1 MKKRSLKLLSMA
13 LALVMLLGMLTGC
26 GGNNGGDKDNSSN
39 GGNSDNGGDGGAA
52 YDALNIMFVVTGS
65 LGGGT
70 NNDDVYSALSDYTTA
85 YGGNVDT
92 VECNMDTSLYESSL
106 VQSAEM
112 GEYDLIVTGFGTMVE
127 PLQNTAA
134 KFPDQKFFIFDTAVD
149 FTAGDFK
156 NVMSVQVLQ
165 NEGGFLVGALAAL
178 MTTSD
183 APLANEQKTVGFVGA
198 IESTAILDFLMGYI
212 EGVNYVDSSIEVLY
226 SFVGNHND
234 APLTKEIATTQ
245 HNSGADVVFAV
256 SSSDLAAADAALEN
270 DFYAICVDADEATN
284 IAGTS
289 RETAEHI
296 MTSVVK
302 DYYNMVYPILEQV
315 GSGTANWGTHSY
327 VPYADGGVIVADN
340 EFFRAIV
347 PESVM
352 TEYQKIADDMAAGKI
367 TVSTAFGASTE
378 EIDAVKALAAPF

>member
-26 GGNNGGDKDNSSN
+26 GGNNNGDKDSGSN
-39 GGNSDNGGDGGAA
+39 GGNGGAA
-52 YDALNIMFVVTGS
+52 YDALNIMFVVTGN

-165 NEGGFLVGALAAL
+165 NEGGFLVGALAAH
-178 MTTSD
+178 
-183 APLANEQKTVGFVGA
+183 V
-198 IESTAILDFLMGYI
+198 MGRA
-212 EGVNYVDSSIEVLY
+212 VNRAVREASSMFGL
-226 SFVGNHND
+226 
-234 APLTKEIATTQ
+234 PC
-245 HNSGADVVFAV
+245 
-256 SSSDLAAADAALEN
+256 AADL
-270 DFYAICVDADEATN
+270 
-284 IAGTS
+284 
-289 RETAEHI
+289 
-296 MTSVVK
+296 
-302 DYYNMVYPILEQV
+302 
-315 GSGTANWGTHSY
+315 SGRDKS
-327 VPYADGGVIVADN
+327 
-340 EFFRAIV
+340 
-347 PESVM
+347 
-352 TEYQKIADDMAAGKI
+352 
-367 TVSTAFGASTE
+367 
-378 EIDAVKALAAPF
+378 